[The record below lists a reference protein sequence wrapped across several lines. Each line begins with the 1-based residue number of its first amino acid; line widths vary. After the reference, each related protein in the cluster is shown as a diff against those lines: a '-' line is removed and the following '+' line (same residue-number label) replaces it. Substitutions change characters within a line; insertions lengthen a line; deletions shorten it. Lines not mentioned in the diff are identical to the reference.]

1 MAGEG
6 EKELETRS
14 QQLVCEKFLQILQQF
29 MWKKKSE
36 KTFPK
41 FNNHSRNVHSI
52 THNVLW
58 KQIFLHYK

>member
-29 MWKKKSE
+29 MWKKKFE
-36 KTFPK
+36 KNFPK